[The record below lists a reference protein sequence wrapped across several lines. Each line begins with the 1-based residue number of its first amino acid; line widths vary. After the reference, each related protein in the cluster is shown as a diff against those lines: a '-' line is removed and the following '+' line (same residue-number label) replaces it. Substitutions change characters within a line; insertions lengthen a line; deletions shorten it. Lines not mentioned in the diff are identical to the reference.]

1 MPNVLLVDDEDSIRS
16 LYSKLLTVDGFQVNT
31 AQSGEE
37 ALFKLSSDRPDII
50 LLDISLPEMSG
61 IDFLSRIKS
70 DISTADIPVLMFT
83 GSSEMQV
90 ISECLDKGAAGY
102 IVKGEDHEELVT
114 KVNLLI
120 RLKRKS

>member
-1 MPNVLLVDDEDSIRS
+1 MPNVLLVDDEESIRN

-31 AQSGEE
+31 AESGED
-37 ALFKLSSDRPDII
+37 ALFKLSTDRPDVI

-61 IDFLSRIKS
+61 IEFLSRIKS
-70 DISTADIPVLMFT
+70 DNTTSDIPVLMFT

-90 ISECLDKGAAGY
+90 ISECLNKGAAGY
-102 IVKGEDHEELVT
+102 IVKGEDHGEFVA
-114 KVNLLI
+114 KVNLLL